1 MNQSIYYFQNNLNI
15 EISDL
20 VDIIINSAHEY
31 VFFKD
36 KNSRFIYI
44 NEALMHSFGA
54 QSMSEVFGKH
64 DGDFYPAE
72 FGNQTFLEEQRVIK
86 TGVPLLE
93 KEEKLVMPNG
103 DIHWYQV
110 SKYPLKDVEGN
121 IVGLWGISANIS
133 QRIETEQELE
143 HLNEKLEIAL
153 ARSKEMEKVAKM
165 ASMSKG
171 QFLAN
176 MSHEIRTPLS
186 AIIGLSELMYKTS
199 LNEKQLD
206 YNQKITSSAKA
217 LLGIINSILDY
228 SKIEAGKMELERLPI
243 DLNEILNNL
252 ASMLTLKAEQ
262 KNIELLFDVSID
274 TTYQLIGDSVRL
286 TQVLVNLVNNAL
298 KFTNEGYITLRL
310 HTQRLDKENTRL
322 HVEVNDTGIG
332 MKKEQIEKLFHPF
345 SQADSSTTREYGGTG
360 LGLSISK
367 EIIELMGG
375 EIHVSSIY
383 GKGSSFSF
391 DVVLPLFGES
401 GRALVLP
408 DALKDLNVLIVD
420 DNDEAKLIIERQLD
434 AFGFNVMSASS
445 GAEAID
451 LIDQGRIHP
460 DLIVMDYLMPE
471 IDGIATTQR
480 IRELQA
486 DNHIPEILM
495 ISAYGKEDI
504 KKQAKDSNIDYF
516 LDKPINPSHLFD
528 TVLEMFS
535 EKKQTRQTFSAKPE
549 DYHPALKKIRGARIL
564 LVEDNDI
571 NQQIGKELLE
581 SEGLI
586 VDVAENGQIAV
597 DRMKAVQEGFYD
609 LILMDIQ
616 MPVMD
621 GREATRQIRKL
632 ANGRGDIA
640 IVAMTAHALAE
651 EKERNIKSGMNAQ
664 INKPIDLGEV
674 FTTLI
679 KFIPEKGL
687 PDIPLPK
694 HQSKTAVKPILIDG
708 INTRE
713 GLERVMGNLE
723 LYDELLSRFYQSY
736 QNVFTRIAE
745 NDQKQSFEENRII
758 VHTIKGSGGNL
769 GASELYA
776 AAETLEMRY
785 RENQS
790 GIEALLSFKTALE
803 RVINSIHDYLISKTD
818 ELPEDTLPLRKI
830 GDLADSFIL
839 LNSQL
844 KEFNM
849 DAQSTAKQILIKL
862 NGPEQSAFDPIA
874 EKISDL
880 KYEDAAQDLIAF
892 LAPYGVMLGDA

>member
-1 MNQSIYYFQNNLNI
+1 MNQSIHYFQNNLNI
-15 EISDL
+15 EVSDL

-36 KNSRFIYI
+36 RNSRFIYI

-64 DGDFYPAE
+64 DGDFYPVA

-133 QRIETEQELE
+133 QRIETERELE
-143 HLNEKLEIAL
+143 RLNEKLEKAL
-153 ARSKEMEKVAKM
+153 ARSKEMEKVAM
-165 ASMSKG
+165 TASMSKG

-199 LNEKQLD
+199 LSEKQLD

-228 SKIEAGKMELERLPI
+228 SKIEAGKMELERVPI

-298 KFTNEGYITLRL
+298 KFTSEGYITLRL
-310 HTQRLDKENTRL
+310 QTQRIDKENTRL

-401 GRALVLP
+401 DRALVLP

-460 DLIVMDYLMPE
+460 DLIVMDYLMPG

-504 KKQAKDSNIDYF
+504 KKQAKDSKIDYF

-535 EKKQTRQTFSAKPE
+535 EKKPTRQTFSPKPE

-586 VDVAENGQIAV
+586 VDLAENGQIAV

-632 ANGRGDIA
+632 ENGCGDIA

-679 KFIPEKGL
+679 KFIPEKGF
-687 PDIPLPK
+687 PDTPLPK

-713 GLERVMGNLE
+713 GLERVLGNLE

-736 QNVFTRIAE
+736 QNVFARIVK

-776 AAETLEMRY
+776 AAKTLEMRY

-790 GIEALLSFKTALE
+790 GIEALLSFKPALE
-803 RVINSIHDYLISKTD
+803 RVINGIHDYLISKSD
-818 ELPEDTLPLRKI
+818 ELPEDTLPLRKVE
-830 GDLADSFIL
+830 DLSDAFIML
-839 LNSQL
+839 YHQL
-844 KEFNM
+844 HEFNM
-849 DAQSTAKQILIKL
+849 DAQSTAKLILSKL
-862 NGPEQSAFDPIA
+862 DESERSAFDPIA
-874 EKISDL
+874 VRISDL
-880 KYEDAAQDLIAF
+880 EYENAAQDLIAF
-892 LAPYGVMLGDA
+892 LAPFSIILGEA